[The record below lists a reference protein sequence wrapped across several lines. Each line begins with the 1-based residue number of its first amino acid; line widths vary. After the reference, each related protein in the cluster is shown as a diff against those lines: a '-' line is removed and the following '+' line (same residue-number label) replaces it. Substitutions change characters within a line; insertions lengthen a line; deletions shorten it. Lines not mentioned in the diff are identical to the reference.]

1 MHQELLVEFSCD
13 PHLISALRFIACVTI
28 GLLTSDCHNR
38 NNLSFSL
45 YAVLSICYVVTTLD
59 EWIKSEIRVS
69 TDWYVAVE
77 H

>member
-13 PHLISALRFIACVTI
+13 PHLISALRFIACITI
-28 GLLTSDCHNR
+28 GLLTSGCYNR
-38 NNLSFSL
+38 NNLGFSL

-59 EWIKSEIRVS
+59 KWMKSEIRVS